1 MLKRLLIFWYLLFSL
16 AYGSAWALSCQA
28 DAGHGHSLS
37 AVQHDGGSGA
47 ASGGCPDHCGH
58 ASAHTLGFTP
68 QPVGLKSGL
77 SRTQHP
83 ALEKRLVSLRESPP
97 VPPPSV

>member
-16 AYGSAWALSCQA
+16 AYGVAWASSCQA
-28 DAGHGHSLS
+28 DTDHGHGLS
-37 AVQHDGGSGA
+37 ALQHDGGSGA
-47 ASGGCPDHCGH
+47 GGTCPDHCGH

-68 QPVGLKSGL
+68 EPVRLRSGL
-77 SRTQHP
+77 SRTQHA

-97 VPPPSV
+97 VPPPSA